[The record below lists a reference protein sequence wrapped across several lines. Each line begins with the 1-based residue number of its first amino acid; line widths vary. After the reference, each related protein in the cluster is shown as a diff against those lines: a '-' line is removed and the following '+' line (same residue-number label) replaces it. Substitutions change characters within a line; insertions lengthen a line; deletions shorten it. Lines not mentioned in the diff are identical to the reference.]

1 MDKELL
7 EVIENLVASE
17 TNITH
22 IEVVR
27 LVAIGNIND
36 SPDKIF
42 CNALVKTGDKV
53 VAFNKIDG
61 LAFDD
66 AFLDFA
72 GEGQVAFGHDL
83 EQQVQRG
90 AIFLD
95 VIDVEYVRAGGFG
108 GGIENVLHVA
118 FGEF

>member
-1 MDKELL
+1 MDKELF
-7 EVIENLVASE
+7 EVVENLVAFE
-17 TNITH
+17 TEITH
-22 IEVVR
+22 IEVVGFLAVFDIDER
-27 LVAIGNIND
+27 LDEAIGNAGI
-36 SPDKIF
+36 
-42 CNALVKTGDKV
+42 KTGDKV

-108 GGIENVLHVA
+108 GGIESVLHVA